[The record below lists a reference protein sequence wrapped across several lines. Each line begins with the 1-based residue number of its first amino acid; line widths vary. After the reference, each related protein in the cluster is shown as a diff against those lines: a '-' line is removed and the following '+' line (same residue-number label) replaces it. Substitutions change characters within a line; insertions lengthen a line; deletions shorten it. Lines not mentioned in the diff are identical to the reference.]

1 MNFMISKSEQKDFN
15 EIHEIIND
23 GASAY
28 RGIIPAD
35 RWHEPY
41 MTQLELRRQIDE
53 GVQFWNYKED
63 GKILG
68 VMGIQLKNDVTL
80 IRHAYVRT
88 SERKKGIG
96 SKLLEHLLIKA
107 TTPVLIGTW
116 ADAKWAIE
124 FYQKHGFRL
133 LPEEEK
139 NNLLRKYWAIPPRQI
154 ETSVVLANGNWDSE
168 AYS

>member
-1 MNFMISKSEQKDFN
+1 MISKSEQKDFN
-15 EIHEIIND
+15 EIYEIIND

-41 MTQLELRRQIDE
+41 MTQEELKRQIDE
-53 GVQFWNYKED
+53 GVQFWNYNED

-68 VMGIQLKNDVTL
+68 VMGIQFKKDVTL

-88 SERKKGIG
+88 SERKNGIG

-124 FYQKHGFRL
+124 FYQKHGFDL

-139 NNLLRKYWAIPPRQI
+139 NNLLRKYWSIPPRQI
-154 ETSVVLANGNWDSE
+154 ETSVVLASTNWNTDANLS
-168 AYS
+168 

>member
-1 MNFMISKSEQKDFN
+1 MISKSEQKDFN
-15 EIHEIIND
+15 EIYEIIND

-41 MTQLELRRQIDE
+41 MTEEELKKQIDE
-53 GVQFWNYKED
+53 GVLFWSYTEN

-68 VMGIQLKNDVTL
+68 VMGIQFKKDVTL

-124 FYQKHGFRL
+124 FYQKHGFDL

-139 NNLLRKYWAIPPRQI
+139 NNLLRKYWSIPPRQI
-154 ETSVVLANGNWDSE
+154 ETSVVLASTNWNTDANLS
-168 AYS
+168 